1 MSSLKTTDKKILEK
15 LFKMEGGYVLSFS
28 DKSMER
34 FFKDDFGISVYDAKY
49 DLDFPSKSKANRLR
63 GVLSIEDNT
72 KVSEIIF
79 ALVDCAETDI
89 LTSGKEI
96 SPVEK
101 NLIEKAR
108 DIAIMLV
115 TKDILQGNAQPEVQ
129 QLKKK
134 AELIK
139 DFNSTDF
146 KTLEINKRIYL
157 LKVLY
162 SYYEAIIRTYYGSG
176 LFFAS
181 SGIDDLNDY
190 FKVLRKRMIE
200 LVELEDTFADIKK
213 STTFE
218 QVVEPITSLYSS
230 MDFLDVIWED
240 STHPLLVN
248 LREEIAD
255 KDLFEN
261 GSEIHKVPLSIANFL
276 EAISQEIEALKKFLN
291 QKVKSIYEEDLPKQ
305 KEVFKNAH
313 NSNNVHYITK
323 DGDDFKYKGKLL
335 PLSKKA
341 NYYKVFCALY
351 ALLPDGGEI
360 EYKELIKEIKSRI
373 PSTKSK
379 SDEEMRK
386 FIQSNLTEKS
396 NGFIRYAKIPKTE
409 DNSKPLIDVIKG
421 FGINFNNK
429 AG

>member
-1 MSSLKTTDKKILEK
+1 MRSLKTTDKKILEN
-15 LFKMEGGYVLSFS
+15 LF
-28 DKSMER
+28 
-34 FFKDDFGISVYDAKY
+34 
-49 DLDFPSKSKANRLR
+49 
-63 GVLSIEDNT
+63 
-72 KVSEIIF
+72 
-79 ALVDCAETDI
+79 
-89 LTSGKEI
+89 
-96 SPVEK
+96 
-101 NLIEKAR
+101 
-108 DIAIMLV
+108 
-115 TKDILQGNAQPEVQ
+115 
-129 QLKKK
+129 K

-146 KTLEINKRIYL
+146 KALEVNKRIYL

-176 LFFAS
+176 LFFVS

-190 FKVLRKRMIE
+190 FKVLRKRIIE
-200 LVELEDTFADIKK
+200 LIELENTFADIKK
-213 STTFE
+213 GTTFE

-230 MDFLDVIWED
+230 MDFLDVVWED
-240 STHPLLVN
+240 STQPLLVN

-276 EAISQEIEALKKFLN
+276 EAISQEIEKLEKFLS
-291 QKVKSIYEEDLPKQ
+291 QKTKSFYKEDLPKQ
-305 KEVFKNAH
+305 KEVFENTH

-323 DGDDFKYKGKLL
+323 SGDDFKYKGKLL

-351 ALLPDGGEI
+351 ALIPNGGEI

-396 NGFIRYAKIPKTE
+396 NGFMRYAKVPKTE

>member
-63 GVLSIEDNT
+63 GILSVEDST

-79 ALVDCAETDI
+79 ALVDCVETDI

-96 SPVEK
+96 SPIEK

-146 KTLEINKRIYL
+146 KALEINKRIYL

-276 EAISQEIEALKKFLN
+276 EAISQEIETLKKFLN
-291 QKVKSIYEEDLPKQ
+291 QKTKSFYEEDLPKQ

-313 NSNNVHYITK
+313 NSSNVHYITK

-351 ALLPDGGEI
+351 ALLPSGGEV
-360 EYKELIKEIKSRI
+360 EYKDLIKEIKSRI

-386 FIQSNLTEKS
+386 LIQSNLTEKS

>member
-1 MSSLKTTDKKILEK
+1 M
-15 LFKMEGGYVLSFS
+15 LSFS

-63 GVLSIEDNT
+63 GILSVEDNT

-134 AELIK
+134 TELIK

-146 KTLEINKRIYL
+146 KALEINKRIYL

-276 EAISQEIEALKKFLN
+276 EAISQEIETLKKFLN
-291 QKVKSIYEEDLPKQ
+291 QKTKSFYEEDLPKQ

-313 NSNNVHYITK
+313 NSSNVHYITK

-351 ALLPDGGEI
+351 ALLPNGGEV
-360 EYKELIKEIKSRI
+360 EYKDLIKEIKSRI

-396 NGFIRYAKIPKTE
+396 NGFMRYAKIPKTE

>member
-1 MSSLKTTDKKILEK
+1 MRSLKTTDKKILEK

-34 FFKDDFGISVYDAKY
+34 FFKDDFGISLYDAKY
-49 DLDFPSKSKANRLR
+49 DLDFSSKSKANRLR
-63 GVLSIEDNT
+63 GILSVEDNI

-108 DIAIMLV
+108 NIATMIV
-115 TKDILQGNAQPEVQ
+115 AKDIIQGNTQPEVQ

-139 DFNSTDF
+139 DFNATDF
-146 KTLEINKRIYL
+146 KSLEANKRIYL

-176 LFFAS
+176 LFFVS

-200 LVELEDTFADIKK
+200 LIELENTFADIKK
-213 STTFE
+213 SITFE

-230 MDFLDVIWED
+230 MDFLDVVWED

-261 GSEIHKVPLSIANFL
+261 GSEIHKAPISITNFL
-276 EAISQEIEALKKFLN
+276 EAISQEMEKLEKFLS
-291 QKVKSIYEEDLPKQ
+291 QKTKSFYEDDLPKQ
-305 KEVFKNAH
+305 KDVFENTH
-313 NSNNVHYITK
+313 NINNVHYITK
-323 DGDDFKYKGKLL
+323 SGDDFKYKGKLL

-351 ALLPDGGEI
+351 ALLPNGGEI

-396 NGFIRYAKIPKTE
+396 NGFMRYAKVSKTE

>member
-49 DLDFPSKSKANRLR
+49 DLDFSSKSKANRLR
-63 GVLSIEDNT
+63 GILFVEDNT

-115 TKDILQGNAQPEVQ
+115 AKDIIQGNAQPEVQ

-146 KTLEINKRIYL
+146 KALEINKRIYL

-230 MDFLDVIWED
+230 MDFLDVVWED
-240 STHPLLVN
+240 STHPLLIN

-261 GSEIHKVPLSIANFL
+261 GSEIHKVPLSIGNFL

-313 NSNNVHYITK
+313 NSNNVNYITK
-323 DGDDFKYKGKLL
+323 NGDDFKYKGKLL

-351 ALLPDGGEI
+351 ALLPNGGEI